1 MEIIKKTNKTYG
13 AIMEMLSYSTGTE
26 KYHKTTFNPYLL
38 FTDGMKLLFDECNAY
53 WLGDLINSY
62 FPNILRDFNENGDT
76 FYIIDV
82 KVTDG
87 LLNGRFTISR
97 EVDEERK
104 IIVEQNVGYIDLPAG
119 DYQFFMI
126 AEPQEDGKLKFIVLL
141 PNEY

>member
-1 MEIIKKTNKTYG
+1 MEIIKKTDKTYDDV
-13 AIMEMLSYSTGTE
+13 MNNLSQFIGTE
-26 KYHKTTFNPYLL
+26 QYHKTTFNPYLL
-38 FTDGMKLLFDECNAY
+38 FTDGMKFLFDEYQAY

-141 PNEY
+141 TNEY